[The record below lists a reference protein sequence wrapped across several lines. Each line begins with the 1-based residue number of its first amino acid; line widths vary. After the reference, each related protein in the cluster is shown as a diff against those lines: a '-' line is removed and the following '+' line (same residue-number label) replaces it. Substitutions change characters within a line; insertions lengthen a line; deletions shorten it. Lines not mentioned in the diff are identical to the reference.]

1 MQQPEGKHS
10 WNPLQLLLGDF
21 PELQQGEVPFLLE
34 RLRLFGPVFKWKFA
48 TDTVVAVLEYDTIKS
63 LLQHD
68 GTVMSFWAPPGLQA
82 IGSEAGN
89 KAMADPSARMVQRKT
104 LAPGFSRQALR
115 QVLGKVEAIAASHLA
130 QWAAA
135 EDPIDLAVEGRQ
147 LAFDFS
153 TQLLVNFDVPE
164 QQRAAVKAKLDA
176 MFKAMMAPPLNLPG
190 TTFRKGIEAKAA
202 LLADI
207 KEVIRQAD
215 ASSGDGASA
224 FELSLKSHRANQGGA
239 ELSEDTIAESGIS
252 LLLAGTD
259 TSGGG
264 ATAALAMLA
273 QAPEVMQ
280 RLRQEQQQVIA
291 QHGPGLSLAAV
302 DSMTYA
308 EAVVKEALRLAPPA
322 GAMMR
327 RTLLDLQ
334 IGGKF
339 IPAGSLL
346 YLSTFVGSNFAD
358 TQLSPSG
365 LAGLTQRPADL
376 AAAASAW
383 SHVDHSLLQQ
393 QFKPE
398 RWLKKSEGDGASNV
412 RGSSGLLTFGS
423 GPHVC
428 LGMSLFMVE
437 AKVLLAL
444 LAREYDIAAV
454 APEELRF
461 EQLVAAQLVGNAG
474 SVVRVAKL

>member
-1 MQQPEGKHS
+1 MR
-10 WNPLQLLLGDF
+10 D
-21 PELQQGEVPFLLE
+21 
-34 RLRLFGPVFKWKFA
+34 
-48 TDTVVAVLEYDTIKS
+48 VV
-63 LLQHD
+63 
-68 GTVMSFWAPPGLQA
+68 
-82 IGSEAGN
+82 
-89 KAMADPSARMVQRKT
+89 
-104 LAPGFSRQALR
+104 
-115 QVLGKVEAIAASHLA
+115 
-130 QWAAA
+130 
-135 EDPIDLAVEGRQ
+135 DLAVEGRQ

-280 RLRQEQQQVIA
+280 KLRQEQQQVVA

-302 DSMTYA
+302 DSMAYA

-358 TQLSPSG
+358 NLLNPSG
-365 LAGLTQRPADL
+365 LAGLTQHPADL
-376 AAAASAW
+376 AAAAAAW
-383 SHVDHSLLQQ
+383 SYVDHSLLQQ

-398 RWLKKSEGDGASNV
+398 RWLKTSEDDV

-454 APEELRF
+454 QPEELRF
-461 EQLVAAQLVGNAG
+461 EQLMAAQLTANAG
-474 SVVRVAKL
+474 SVVRVTKL

>member
-1 MQQPEGKHS
+1 M
-10 WNPLQLLLGDF
+10 GDF

-34 RLRLFGPVFKWKFA
+34 RLRLFGPVFTWKLA
-48 TDTVVAVLEYDTIKS
+48 TETVVAVLEYNTIKS

-68 GTVMSFWAPPGLQA
+68 GKVMAFWSPPGLQA
-82 IGSEAGN
+82 LGSEASN
-89 KAMADPSARMVQRKT
+89 KAMASPAARIAQRKT

-115 QVLGKVEAIAASHLA
+115 QVIGKVERICRRHLE

-135 EDPIDLAVEGRQ
+135 DAPIDLAVEGRQ

-164 QQRAAVKAKLDA
+164 EQRGEVKAKLDA
-176 MFKAMMAPPLNLPG
+176 IFKAMMAPPVNLPG
-190 TTFRKGIEAKAA
+190 TTFRRGIDAKAQ

-207 KEVIRQAD
+207 KAVIRQGD
-215 ASSGDGASA
+215 ASGSDGASA

-264 ATAALAMLA
+264 STAALAMLA
-273 QAPEVMQ
+273 QFPEAMQ

-291 QHGPGLSLAAV
+291 EHGPALSLAAV
-302 DSMTYA
+302 DSMAYA
-308 EAVVKEALRLAPPA
+308 EGLVSEALRLAPPA
-322 GAMMR
+322 GALTR
-327 RTLLDLQ
+327 KTLVHLE

-339 IPAGSLL
+339 IPAGSVL
-346 YLSTFVGSNFAD
+346 YLSTFVGMNFTD
-358 TQLSPSG
+358 SSLKPSG
-365 LAGLTQRPADL
+365 LASLTPQELSGLG
-376 AAAASAW
+376 SAW
-383 SHVDHSLLQQ
+383 RHVDQAVLQSE
-393 QFKPE
+393 FKPE
-398 RWLKKSEGDGASNV
+398 RWLRQGDAAPQ
-412 RGSSGLLTFGS
+412 GSAGKPSGLLTFGS

-428 LGMSLFMVE
+428 LGMTLFMVE

-444 LAREYDIAAV
+444 LARDYDMRAE
-454 APEELRF
+454 APQ
-461 EQLVAAQLVGNAG
+461 QLQFDQLIAAQLQSNAG
-474 SVVRVAKL
+474 SCVRVTKLAVPVTALVQ